1 MRGHTPTTLSRA
13 ASRLYAQFSHL
24 EVDGESE
31 GWPIAVLCAATTRPI
46 DDLYDLLTAVEDPWA
61 PAFDPELAA
70 EVLEPEFA
78 AALLPWLGQFAGVR
92 NREGLPPAGQRLHLQ
107 ETQHAKTGAPGAIVA
122 AARGRL
128 VGPDGTPQT
137 ATVILL
143 ERVGGDPYHFA
154 VTVYASEC
162 PDPDAT
168 RRDIEAETPA
178 GRFGTE
184 PETLFDFNV
193 VTGGTWDDLSAF
205 YATWDDLADEFAT
218 GTWDDV
224 ATNPEGMP

>member
-1 MRGHTPTTLSRA
+1 MRGFTPETLSRA
-13 ASRLYAQFSHL
+13 ASRLYAQFAHL

-31 GWPIAVLCAATTRPI
+31 GRPIAVLCAASCRPI
-46 DDLYDLLTAVEDPWA
+46 DDLFDLLVAAEDPWA
-61 PAFDPELAA
+61 PAFDPVLAA

-92 NREGLPPAGQRLHLQ
+92 DRAGLPAAGQRLHIM
-107 ETQHAKTGAPGAIVA
+107 ETNHAKVGTPGAIKA
-122 AARGRL
+122 AARQRL
-128 VGPDGTPQT
+128 VGPDGFPET

-143 ERVGGDPYHFA
+143 ERVGGDAYHFA

-178 GRFGTE
+178 GRFGTD
-184 PETLFDFNV
+184 PGTLFDFNV
-193 VTGGTWDDLSAF
+193 VIGGNFDTLTAFWATFDD
-205 YATWDDLADEFAT
+205 ATAEFPTFDDMTA
-218 GTWDDV
+218 
-224 ATNPEGMP
+224 NPEGMP